1 MFIENA
7 SLVVQIK
14 NDKHEIDHQLNWS
27 SWKLLFTGE
36 FVHVYAT
43 IYTNKFIFLKNL
55 ILADIIFE
63 VNIINKI
70 THNTHNNS
78 SNVSI
83 VRSGEGLYMWSA
95 INNNIQM

>member
-7 SLVVQIK
+7 SLAVQIK

-43 IYTNKFIFLKNL
+43 IYTNKFIFLKKP
-55 ILADIIFE
+55 DTCRYHFGS
-63 VNIINKI
+63 K
-70 THNTHNNS
+70 
-78 SNVSI
+78 
-83 VRSGEGLYMWSA
+83 
-95 INNNIQM
+95 